1 MDHRQLAVGQSEDN
15 AVDGLMAGIKG
26 IIMLLE
32 EMLVIVGVFLKDW
45 TG

>member
-1 MDHRQLAVGQSEDN
+1 M
-15 AVDGLMAGIKG
+15 DGLMAGIKR